1 MQQDVL
7 LPATT
12 REVDRDN
19 EKSLRKSI
27 AVSVETAPNPTV
39 QGIVRDGT
47 RVKVKALLYHF
58 HGIDDFDFSTIS
70 PEDLP
75 EVQKAAE
82 SREYG
87 ILPTVYLR
95 RENLPRLVEVLQEY
109 HRLEQANA
117 VPNIAGFAIEGPLL
131 GPQGGIP
138 RAGRWFPSAKEWDVI
153 ASLGP
158 LGLRYIVMAPD
169 AMALDERIDAG
180 PTFADL
186 LTSFYEQGLR
196 IAVGHFHREAP
207 ERSAVRLREVLEFLH
222 SRYDSSPYL
231 VLTDHL
237 YNDTPRNF
245 THSWRTPQERVNREV
260 ELRRVLDPDWDK
272 TDLRELLGP
281 VPAEMLRSAR
291 ESLLYPC
298 INFDGYH
305 VDLEICRR
313 TVEYLGVDRLIA
325 LTDHTEVATMA
336 QEPLTRSDHNPLW
349 LRDDG
354 AVAAGSSGYE
364 QQRQNILSIGFDD
377 TAVHRMFVDN
387 PVTAVGYRIKKGAA

>member
-1 MQQDVL
+1 M
-7 LPATT
+7 
-12 REVDRDN
+12 
-19 EKSLRKSI
+19 
-27 AVSVETAPNPTV
+27 
-39 QGIVRDGT
+39 
-47 RVKVKALLYHF
+47 KAFLYHF
-58 HGIDDFDFSTIS
+58 HGIDEFDFSS
-70 PEDLP
+70 LAPGDLP
-75 EVQKAAE
+75 LVQKAAA

-95 RENLPRLVEVLQEY
+95 RENLPRLVAMIREY
-109 HRLEQANA
+109 HALRQADA

-138 RAGRWFPSAKEWDVI
+138 RAGRWYPSAEEWATL

-169 AMALDERIDAG
+169 AMALEDRIDDG
-180 PTFADL
+180 STFADL
-186 LTSFYEQGLR
+186 LVNFYEQGLR
-196 IAVGHFHREAP
+196 IAVGHFHRDAP
-207 ERSAVRLREVLEFLH
+207 QRSADRLRAVLDFLH
-222 SRYDSSPYL
+222 GRYASSPYL

-245 THSWRTPQERVNREV
+245 QHAWRTPTERARRDV
-260 ELRRVLDPDWDK
+260 ELKGVLTPDWHEA
-272 TDLRELLGP
+272 DLRELLGP
-281 VPAEMLRSAR
+281 VPAAMLDAAQD
-291 ESLLYPC
+291 SLLYPC

-313 TVEYLGVDRLIA
+313 TVDYLGTSRVIV

-336 QEPLTRSDHNPLW
+336 QEQLSCSEHNPLW

-364 QQRQNILSIGFDD
+364 QQRRNILSLGFDEA
-377 TAVHRMFVDN
+377 AVRRMFVTN
-387 PVTAVGYRIKKGAA
+387 PLAAISYQVQAA